1 MTTRKKKSKKKL
13 VRDNR
18 LNNAKR
24 WLHKHPQKNLLAAYT
39 KRYGVDPDIA
49 RDELMQLGF
58 YDELCIQSYDKE
70 GIDWEYRVEPLSG
83 EMFVV
88 P

>member
-1 MTTRKKKSKKKL
+1 
-13 VRDNR
+13 
-18 LNNAKR
+18 
-24 WLHKHPQKNLLAAYT
+24 LLAAYT

-88 P
+88 PKGAQENEWHEIHQLF